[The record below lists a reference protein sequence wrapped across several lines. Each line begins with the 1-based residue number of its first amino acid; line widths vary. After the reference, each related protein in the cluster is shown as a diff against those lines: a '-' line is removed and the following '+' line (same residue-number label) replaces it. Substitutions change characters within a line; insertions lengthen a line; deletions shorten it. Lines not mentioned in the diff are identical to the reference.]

1 MESTENIGVSNL
13 LGLAAKIRN
22 IDGKPLRS
30 TIHNIVPLSG
40 IEGAALHGNK
50 ASVDVNKSPSR
61 VSFAANTRVS
71 LINPNTSFIGK
82 PNDTCL
88 SSVENIW
95 GPTTGIGG
103 SFSMGPDVEMPAN
116 TMESTKNIGVSN
128 LLGLASKIR
137 NIDGKPLHSAIRNI
151 VPSSGIEGAALH
163 EMPANSV
170 KDMMPA
176 KPKHVQHNS
185 FVSIVQN
192 QPSKKVVKIKE
203 LRNEER
209 VKGAAV
215 AIPLDEVEA
224 ISSHFVNTLYGYFI
238 GNRLAFP
245 LVENYVKNTWA
256 KYGLKHIQL
265 HEEFFLFQ
273 FHTKEGMER
282 VLEDGPWLIRREPLI
297 LNIWSQST
305 DLKKAEIKKAPVP
318 PRCSTCLIFDH
329 VSDKCPKLPK
339 VVTTQ
344 TVADDGFAVV
354 KKKKNKSKNKQHKQV
369 DGVILSKPSLNLHYR
384 KVDKGQN
391 SSDKAKSIKEPNVK
405 EKAAVDK
412 GKVQVSNSFNALD
425 NDDDEFWGTQVN
437 SSLVNESDSEDVDEN
452 IIVEEP
458 KSQSNV
464 NGLKGASTPDVN
476 VSMCSIASW
485 NIRGLNFSP
494 KQKQVRQV
502 VYENKL
508 SVCAILESHAHES
521 KLEKLCSYVF
531 NHWEWI
537 SNGSI
542 CSKGTR
548 IIVGWNRNDVDVS
561 VITHDDQVIHT
572 RIWIKTNKKEVFFSF
587 VYAHNH
593 YIHRR
598 ALWQNLG
605 MHYVY
610 IRKRPR
616 CLLGDFNS
624 AISLDDMLLSSST
637 IDISIREFKECGHEI
652 FQPYRI
658 SDHSPAMLCL
668 PSTVSSKPRPFK
680 FTNILVHNTR
690 FKEVVLNGWNKC
702 VIDFH
707 MFKVVYKLKCMKKPF

>member
-1 MESTENIGVSNL
+1 
-13 LGLAAKIRN
+13 
-22 IDGKPLRS
+22 
-30 TIHNIVPLSG
+30 
-40 IEGAALHGNK
+40 
-50 ASVDVNKSPSR
+50 
-61 VSFAANTRVS
+61 
-71 LINPNTSFIGK
+71 
-82 PNDTCL
+82 
-88 SSVENIW
+88 
-95 GPTTGIGG
+95 
-103 SFSMGPDVEMPAN
+103 
-116 TMESTKNIGVSN
+116 MESTKNIGVSN

-151 VPSSGIEGAALH
+151 VPSSGIEGAAVSFADNSRVSPINPNPSFIGKPNDTCVSSVENIWGPTTGIGGSFSMWPDV

-305 DLKKAEIKKAPVP
+305 DLKKAEIKKAPVWVKFHHVP
-318 PRCSTCLIFDH
+318 IVAYSEVGHSLISTQI
-329 VSDKCPKLPK
+329 